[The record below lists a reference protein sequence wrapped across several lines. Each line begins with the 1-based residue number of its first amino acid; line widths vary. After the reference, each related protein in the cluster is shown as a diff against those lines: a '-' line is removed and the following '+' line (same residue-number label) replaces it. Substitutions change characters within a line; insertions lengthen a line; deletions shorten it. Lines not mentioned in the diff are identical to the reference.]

1 MTKKIVIAAFATVVM
16 IVVMRWMG
24 VELESKESPWG
35 IVSFEFA
42 KTFEEGK
49 TIINTIGQR
58 PLQWNI
64 SIDFLFL
71 IAYTFLFFLCCK
83 ALMNQYRSS
92 GLKTLGLIFLELSV
106 LAGVLDL
113 VENIAMLITLGGY
126 GSDISVGVSYYTAI
140 AKFSVIAVVIVY
152 IIVASILVYLISKKK
167 A

>member
-24 VELESKESPWG
+24 SGLESKVSPLG
-35 IVSFEFA
+35 IVSFELTKSYSAA
-42 KTFEEGK
+42 KE
-49 TIINTIGQR
+49 IIEVVGQK

-64 SIDFLFL
+64 AIDFLFL
-71 IAYTFLFFLCCK
+71 IVYTFFFFFCCK
-83 ALMNQYRSS
+83 AIMQQFRSS
-92 GLKTLGLIFLELSV
+92 GLKTLGFIFLELSV

-140 AKFSVIAVVIVY
+140 AKFTAIAIILVY
-152 IIVASILVYLISKKK
+152 ILVASILVYFISKKK
-167 A
+167 V

>member
-24 VELESKESPWG
+24 NGLESKVSPLG
-35 IVSFEFA
+35 IVSFELTKKFDA
-42 KTFEEGK
+42 AQD
-49 TIINTIGQR
+49 IIQVVGQR

-64 SIDFLFL
+64 AVDFLFL
-71 IAYTFLFFLCCK
+71 VAYTFFFFFCCK
-83 ALMNQYRSS
+83 AIMQQFRSS
-92 GLKTLGLIFLELSV
+92 GLKTVGFIFLELSV
-106 LAGVLDL
+106 LTGVLDL

-140 AKFSVIAVVIVY
+140 AKFVVIAIILVY
-152 IIVASILVYLISKKK
+152 ILVASILMQFISKKK

>member
-24 VELESKESPWG
+24 AELESKVSPFG

-42 KTFEEGK
+42 KNFEQAK
-49 TIINTIGQR
+49 TIIAEVGQK

-71 IAYTFLFFLCCK
+71 IAYTFFFFFCCK
-83 ALMNQYRSS
+83 ALMSQYYSPKI
-92 GLKTLGLIFLELSV
+92 KTIGFIFLELSV

-126 GSDISVGVSYYTAI
+126 GSDISVGVSYWTAI
-140 AKFSVIAVVIVY
+140 AKFATIAILIIY
-152 IIVASILVYLISKKK
+152 ILGASFLVYFTSKKK
-167 A
+167 V

>member
-24 VELESKESPWG
+24 SGLESKVSPLG
-35 IVSFEFA
+35 IVSFELTKSYSAA
-42 KTFEEGK
+42 KE
-49 TIINTIGQR
+49 IIEVVGQK

-64 SIDFLFL
+64 AIDFLFL
-71 IAYTFLFFLCCK
+71 IAYTFFFFFCCK
-83 ALMNQYRSS
+83 AIMQQFRSS
-92 GLKTLGLIFLELSV
+92 GLKTLGFIFLELSV

-140 AKFSVIAVVIVY
+140 AKFTAIAIILVY
-152 IIVASILVYLISKKK
+152 ILVASILVYFISKKK
-167 A
+167 V